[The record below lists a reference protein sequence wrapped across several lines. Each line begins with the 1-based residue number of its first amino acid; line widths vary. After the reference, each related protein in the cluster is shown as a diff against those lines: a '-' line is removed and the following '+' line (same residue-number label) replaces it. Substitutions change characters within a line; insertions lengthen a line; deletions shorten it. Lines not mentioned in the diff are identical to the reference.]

1 MDRKADS
8 SEKERKKKLKQ
19 MEKMTP
25 LKEFSHLP
33 NRYLVSLMLEN
44 GMEEERSGGFKGGRK
59 KI

>member
-1 MDRKADS
+1 
-8 SEKERKKKLKQ
+8 

-44 GMEEERSGGFKGGRK
+44 GMEEERSGGFKGGK
-59 KI
+59 KKRYDIYIGLKRDV